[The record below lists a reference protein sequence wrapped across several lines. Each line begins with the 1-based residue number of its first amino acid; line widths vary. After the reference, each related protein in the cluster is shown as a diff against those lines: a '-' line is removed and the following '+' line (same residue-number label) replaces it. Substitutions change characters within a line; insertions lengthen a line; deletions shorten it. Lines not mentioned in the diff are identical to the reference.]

1 MKNKFINIRTYLEK
15 IFVILLISILSL
27 NFISKIS
34 FADDNF
40 DRANRIYDMDYKSFF
55 IGNIIED
62 SDGKFKVKATTIFLG
77 ENIDEI
83 EVPKFNEYSYSRLV
97 PAKGDYFVGILKK
110 DNTLDLTWI
119 FKATSGN
126 YETLYL
132 ANDKDPNNAEVKL
145 FQNMI
150 NKGEYVP
157 NLDEIEK
164 NKRLEANKYT
174 KPKDDFTKNYDE
186 LTEEEK
192 KERIKAVNEK
202 SEKDYKQRMETISN
216 FISNPVMLIVPGV
229 LMLLIIYVVRSRN
242 KFKKEME
249 DRFDEYDDDES
260 E

>member
-1 MKNKFINIRTYLEK
+1 MKNKFLNIKNIINKVLI
-15 IFVILLISILSL
+15 IFLISILSF
-27 NFISKIS
+27 NTFNRIS
-34 FADDNF
+34 FADNNF
-40 DRANRIYDMDYKSFF
+40 DRANQIYDMNYRSFF
-55 IGNIIED
+55 IGKIVDD
-62 SDGKFKVKATTIFLG
+62 SNGNFKIKITTIFLG
-77 ENIDEI
+77 ENLDEI
-83 EVPKFNEYSYSRLV
+83 EVPKFKEYSYSRLV
-97 PAKGDYFVGILKK
+97 PEKGDFFVGILKK

-126 YETLYL
+126 YQTLYL
-132 ANDKDPNNAEVKL
+132 ANDKDPHNAEVKL

-192 KERIKAVNEK
+192 KQRIEAVNEK
-202 SEKDYKQRMETISN
+202 SEQDHKKRMESISN
-216 FISNPVMLIVPGV
+216 FVKNPVMLIVPGI
-229 LMLLIIYVVRSRN
+229 LFLLIFYVVRSKR
-242 KFKKEME
+242 KFLKEME
-249 DRFDEYDDDES
+249 ERINDEYNDE

>member
-1 MKNKFINIRTYLEK
+1 MKNKFINIKKFIERA
-15 IFVILLISILSL
+15 FVIFLISILSF
-27 NFISKIS
+27 NFASKIS

-40 DRANRIYDMDYKSFF
+40 DRSNRIYDMDYKSFF
-55 IGNIIED
+55 IGNIIDD
-62 SDGKFKVKATTIFLG
+62 SDGKFKIKATTIFLG
-77 ENIDEI
+77 ENIDEF
-83 EVPKFNEYSYSRLV
+83 EVPKFKEYSYSRLV

-192 KERIKAVNEK
+192 KERLKAVNEK
-202 SEKDYKQRMETISN
+202 SENDYEKRMKKITS
-216 FISNPVMLIVPGV
+216 FLKNPIMLIVPGV
-229 LMLLIIYVVRSRN
+229 LLLLIIYVVRSRN

-249 DRFDEYDDDES
+249 DHFDEYDDEES